1 MRGIIRALEES
12 AEASRA
18 VRLAYPADLV
28 PRIGGKPRG
37 EGKSDLN
44 GACIR
49 YNAFGSLRNLYTP
62 VVADIADIVCKRFVD
77 RAAARESTRQGKYEK
92 EQGSTIC
99 GCF

>member
-18 VRLAYPADLV
+18 VRVAYPADLV

-44 GACIR
+44 GACIH
-49 YNAFGSLRNLYTP
+49 YNAFGSLRNLYMP
-62 VVADIADIVCKRFVD
+62 VIADIVCKRFVD